1 MSGDI
6 DIGAIDRRARAAGY
20 SDGLMEIFAAV
31 VLLTM
36 ALGLVAYP
44 SFVAIWA
51 AFIVLYG
58 WRLVD
63 RVKARVTYPRIGYY
77 RERSDEPGRA
87 GRGMLFFAG
96 GAFLLMVLVVLVSG
110 GFSDA
115 TSWRR
120 AAPLVS
126 GVSVAGGFWY
136 VSFQSGLLRY
146 RIIAG
151 LSVVGGLPL
160 WWLGSGESYAAVAW
174 HLVALAVLLAIV
186 GIWSLVRF
194 LRTYPV
200 RELPGDG

>member
-1 MSGDI
+1 MGGNI

-20 SDGLMEIFAAV
+20 GDGLLELFAAL

-36 ALGLVAYP
+36 ALGLWADP
-44 SFVAIWA
+44 SFVTIWA

-63 RVKARVTYPRIGYY
+63 WVKVRVTYPRIGYY

-87 GRGMLFFAG
+87 ARGMLLFAG
-96 GAFLLMVLVVLVSG
+96 GAFLLMVLVVLISG
-110 GFSDA
+110 GSTDA

-126 GVSVAGGFWY
+126 GISLAGGFWY
-136 VSFQSGLLRY
+136 VSVQSGLLRY

-151 LSVVGGLPL
+151 LSTVGGLLL

-174 HLVALAVLLAIV
+174 HLVGLAVLLAIV
-186 GIWSLVRF
+186 GVWSLVRF

-200 RELPGDG
+200 RELLSDG